1 MKAISENKEKGKAMV
16 PKDTL
21 YAKFRRALYKAV
33 ENQVNFKDMQFDANG
48 KCYLSRTETAVGYDH
63 YTRGMIATAQRK
75 SNGKGWV
82 IFFTLA
88 MPTTNDPEERYNG
101 ENGVYSSRNGN
112 KVFMRDLPVRL
123 TINETP
129 SGVKLLWFVKGKPQ
143 WGMTA
148 DIAANMHLYGIRVIV
163 EDLFRQIEKWY
174 SPENFVPIA
183 KYLPTPWHGTENKQG
198 GLVAHGIP
206 NKWIKKLS
214 GGTNPREILNTAYGK
229 SGQHGLSRNAFGGI
243 ANFRYLTELATAY
256 ELATYFR
263 SFPSQFF
270 DRIEVKGISGDF
282 ADIGIL
288 DSDSLKYFFKYFNH
302 KKIQDEVVDSI
313 NNYYIDP
320 EEKNHYIGDVYP
332 SYNTQLFYYNEV
344 FSSAVDAGRMFKQ
357 ITNRTIRK
365 NILAFKGSVSETH
378 DLIVV
383 EYNKLASEDKKI
395 QYKKSE
401 LILDNATVSDG
412 IVSVLPKTTHDLIL
426 WGSQQHNCIGSY
438 GETVTNKAKHSRT
451 LIVGFKNKST
461 NEWIG
466 HARLNWYKEPL
477 FTDRSKDWYI
487 AELRAA
493 YNRDLEVTNDE
504 IIREFINGV
513 FKAWTEDKITA

>member
-16 PKDTL
+16 PKETL

-33 ENQVNFKDMQFDANG
+33 ENQVKFKDMQFDANG
-48 KCYLSRTETAVGYDH
+48 KCYLSRTETGVGYDH

-88 MPTTNDPEERYNG
+88 MPTTNDPEERYDG

-163 EDLFRQIEKWY
+163 DDLFRQIEEWY

-183 KYLPTPWHGTENKQG
+183 KYLPTPWHGTELRIA
-198 GLVAHGIP
+198 GLFTHGIP
-206 NKWIKKLS
+206 DNWAKKLS
-214 GGTNPREILNTAYGK
+214 GGTNPREILNKAYGK

-243 ANFRYLTELATAY
+243 ANFRHLTQLATAY

-270 DRIEVKGISGDF
+270 DKIEVRDSNDF
-282 ADIGIL
+282 AEIGIL
-288 DSDSLKYFFKYFNH
+288 DSNSLKYFFKYFNH
-302 KKIQDEVVDSI
+302 KKIQDEVADSI
-313 NNYYIDP
+313 NNYYLDP
-320 EEKNHYIGDVYP
+320 EDKLHYLESYP
-332 SYNTQLFYYNEV
+332 SYNVQLFYYNEV
-344 FSSAVDAGRMFKQ
+344 FSFAVDAGRMFKQ

-378 DLIVV
+378 DLIVA
-383 EYNKLASEDKKI
+383 EYNKLTFEDKKI
-395 QYKKSE
+395 KYGKKYAV
-401 LILDNATVSDG
+401 LDNQMVTNN
-412 IVSVLPKTTHDLIL
+412 IVSILPKSTHDLVW

-438 GETVTNKAKHSRT
+438 GDRVMQPSKTI
-451 LIVGFKNKST
+451 IVGFKNETTSD
-461 NEWIG
+461 WVG
-466 HARLNWYKEPL
+466 HA
-477 FTDRSKDWYI
+477 
-487 AELRAA
+487 ELSNTTNGWVITQLRGK
-493 YNRDLEVTNDE
+493 YNKILEDNDDKV
-504 IIREFINGV
+504 IRKFIGGV